1 MHAVAPK
8 QRIRILT
15 IQIAVADEADPDSV
29 ADEISELLTAVS
41 SALTE
46 NVDPDS
52 VADEISELLS
62 EYGICSDSSHI
73 LDWRYLTEYQPL
85 VTASDAPEEGEVF
98 GLLDFNLTI
107 TNEE

>member
-29 ADEISELLTAVS
+29 ADEISELLS
-41 SALTE
+41 E
-46 NVDPDS
+46 N
-52 VADEISELLS
+52 
-62 EYGICSDSSHI
+62 GICSDSSHI
-73 LDWRYLTEYQPL
+73 LDWRYLTEYQP
-85 VTASDAPEEGEVF
+85 VVIASDDPEEGEVF

-107 TNEE
+107 MNKE

>member
-29 ADEISELLTAVS
+29 ADEISELLS
-41 SALTE
+41 E
-46 NVDPDS
+46 N
-52 VADEISELLS
+52 
-62 EYGICSDSSHI
+62 GICFDSSHI
-73 LDWRYLTEYQPL
+73 LDWRYLTEYQP
-85 VTASDAPEEGEVF
+85 VVIASDDPEEGEVF

-107 TNEE
+107 TNKE